1 VIGWDASPRH
11 SEHIRRTTGQDEI
24 VPPGLIIELDPPD
37 MFLMK
42 RVFLASGRTIVAA
55 LAGNTSH
62 VQLFNP
68 VGSNMLVTIWEQWVL
83 DVAQQEYFLCRFDT
97 ALGTLPGAELYN
109 DFRMPALAGGTAAR
123 IRTAQQAAAGLIYDA
138 LETNVSTIQ
147 PRRTRPVVLG
157 PGTGALLRPA
167 VINYAIEA
175 GFVWS
180 QRPARAEELE
190 PA

>member
-1 VIGWDASPRH
+1 
-11 SEHIRRTTGQDEI
+11 
-24 VPPGLIIELDPPD
+24 
-37 MFLMK
+37 
-42 RVFLASGRTIVAA
+42 
-55 LAGNTSH
+55 
-62 VQLFNP
+62 
-68 VGSNMLVTIWEQWVL
+68 
-83 DVAQQEYFLCRFDT
+83 
-97 ALGTLPGAELYN
+97 
-109 DFRMPALAGGTAAR
+109 MPALAGGTAAR